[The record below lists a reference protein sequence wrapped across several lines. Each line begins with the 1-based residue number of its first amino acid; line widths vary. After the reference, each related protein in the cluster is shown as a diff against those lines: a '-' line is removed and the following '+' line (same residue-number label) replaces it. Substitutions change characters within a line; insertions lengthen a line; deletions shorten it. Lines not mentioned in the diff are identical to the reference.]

1 MKKKMSSRSSASARL
16 ATLRMS
22 VADRERIEA
31 QLRQIQEQKTRDL
44 REMQKK
50 RDDIRRGDSLADDE
64 HRKDDKWD
72 INQMSEFDFVRCDY
86 SQW

>member
-1 MKKKMSSRSSASARL
+1 MKKKISSRSSASTRL
-16 ATLRMS
+16 APMS
-22 VADRERIEA
+22 VEDRERIEA
-31 QLRQIQEQKTRDL
+31 DLQQIQERKNLKEMETL

-50 RDDIRRGDSLADDE
+50 RA
-64 HRKDDKWD
+64 DDKWD